1 MSPCCIYQILFRVFR
16 FHKTDCMSSL
26 LVLLIVILSVTTLH
40 AESARDMYLAAL
52 DRESS
57 LTDERRPTP
66 PSLEQLHSLINQ
78 YEQIVHKYPRSGYS
92 DNALWQ
98 AAGLAFDAFHRYG
111 DIKGRI
117 KGERFLGL
125 IRSEYPSSS
134 LVTQIDSKLQTL
146 VSTVEHQTPTSS
158 PTFLRHI
165 ERTPMADLVRV
176 TIELDSEVTYN
187 QEQLDNPPRLFFDL
201 KKTETP
207 AALHNTTLSYTD
219 DIVRKIRLGRHPT
232 STTRIVFDLNEVATY
247 SVYSR
252 YNPYRLVV
260 DFKRNNNQV
269 AAAASPQPPP
279 AAVSPQPPPAA
290 PTTNSN
296 GDFSLSRQLGL
307 GISRIVIDPGH
318 GGHDPGARGSGLTE
332 ADVVL
337 DVALRVKQLLAN
349 RPAIDVILTRNTDV
363 FIPLKER
370 TAIANRHGAD
380 LFLSIHANAN
390 DNRKVRGVET
400 YFLNFAS
407 DSEAEALAARENSAS
422 EETMR
427 DLSGLVERITLNNKL
442 DESRD
447 LAEMVQQTMHS
458 ELVSINTKLRNLGV
472 KQAPFVVL
480 IGAEMPSVLAEIS
493 FLSNR
498 AESLLLKTESYR
510 QAIAQ
515 GLVQAILRYQ
525 ESLKSYMV
533 AEQP

>member
-1 MSPCCIYQILFRVFR
+1 MLTMSPCCIYQTLFRVFR

-57 LTDERRPTP
+57 LTDEKRPTP

-134 LVTQIDSKLQTL
+134 LVTQIDTKLKTL
-146 VSTVEHQTPTSS
+146 VLPVKHQTPSSS
-158 PTFLRHI
+158 PTFLRQI

-207 AALHNTTLSYTD
+207 AALHNTTLSYAD

-232 STTRIVFDLNEVATY
+232 NTTRIVFDLNEVASY
-247 SVYSR
+247 SVFSR
-252 YNPYRLVV
+252 YNPYRLIV
-260 DFKRNNNQV
+260 DFTRRNNQV
-269 AAAASPQPPP
+269 APALSPQPPP
-279 AAVSPQPPPAA
+279 AT

-296 GDFSLSRQLGL
+296 GDYSLSRQLGL

-332 ADVVL
+332 SGVVL
-337 DVALRVKQLLAN
+337 DVALRVKQILAN
-349 RPAIDVILTRNTDV
+349 QPAIDVILTRNTDV

-407 DSEAEALAARENSAS
+407 DSEAETLAARENSAS

-498 AESLLLKTESYR
+498 AESLLLKTDEYR

>member
-1 MSPCCIYQILFRVFR
+1 MLTISPCSVYQTLFRVFR
-16 FHKTDCMSSL
+16 FHKTGCMSSL
-26 LVLLIVILSVTTLH
+26 SVLVIVILSINTLH

-52 DRESS
+52 DREAF
-57 LTDERRPTP
+57 LTDEKRPMP

-78 YEQIVHKYPRSGYS
+78 YQQIVHKYPRSGYS

-98 AAGLAFDAFHRYG
+98 AAGLALEAFHRYG
-111 DIKGRI
+111 DMKGRI

-125 IRSEYPSSS
+125 IKSEYPSSS

-146 VSTVEHQTPTSS
+146 ISIVEHQTTSS
-158 PTFLRHI
+158 TPTLLRHI

-176 TIELDSEVTYN
+176 TIELDAEVTYK
-187 QEQLDNPPRLFFDL
+187 QEELDSPPRLFFDL

-260 DFKRNNNQV
+260 DFKRKNNQV
-269 AAAASPQPPP
+269 A

-332 ADVVL
+332 AGVVL

>member
-1 MSPCCIYQILFRVFR
+1 MYQ
-16 FHKTDCMSSL
+16 
-26 LVLLIVILSVTTLH
+26 
-40 AESARDMYLAAL
+40 AAL
-52 DRESS
+52 DREAF
-57 LTDERRPTP
+57 LTGENRPTP
-66 PSLEQLHSLINQ
+66 PSLEQLNNLIAQ
-78 YEQIVHKYPRSGYS
+78 YQQIVHKYPRSGYS

-111 DIKGRI
+111 DSKDRI
-117 KGERFLGL
+117 KGERFLEL
-125 IRSEYPSSS
+125 IKSEYPSSS
-134 LVTQIDSKLQTL
+134 LAPQIDSKLKTL
-146 VSTVEHQTPTSS
+146 ISTVKHQTTSS
-158 PTFLRHI
+158 TTTLLRHI
-165 ERTPMADLVRV
+165 ERTPMAELVRI
-176 TIELDSEVTYN
+176 TIELDAEVTYH
-187 QEQLDNPPRLFFDL
+187 QEQLDGPPRLFFDL

-207 AALHNTTLSYTD
+207 ASLHNTTLSYTD

-232 STTRIVFDLNEVATY
+232 NTTRIVFDLNEVASY
-247 SVYSR
+247 SVYPQ

-260 DFKRNNNQV
+260 DFTRKDNQV
-269 AAAASPQPPP
+269 VVALSPQPTP
-279 AAVSPQPPPAA
+279 AT

-318 GGHDPGARGSGLTE
+318 GGHDPGTRGSGLTE

-337 DVALRVKQLLAN
+337 DVALRVKDLLAN
-349 RPAIDVILTRNTDV
+349 RRTIDVILTRDTDI

-390 DNRKVRGVET
+390 NNRKVRGVET

-427 DLSGLVERITLNNKL
+427 DLQGLVERIALNNKL

-458 ELVSINTKLRNLGV
+458 ELVTINTKLRNLGV

-498 AESLLLKTESYR
+498 AESLLLKTDAYR

>member
-1 MSPCCIYQILFRVFR
+1 MSPCSIDQTWFLPFRI
-16 FHKTDCMSSL
+16 HKTGCL
-26 LVLLIVILSVTTLH
+26 WPILVLLIVSLSANSLH
-40 AESARDMYLAAL
+40 AASARDMYLAAL
-52 DRESS
+52 NREDS
-57 LTDERRPTP
+57 LTDEKRPTP
-66 PSLEQLHSLINQ
+66 PSLEQLRNLINRYQ
-78 YEQIVHKYPRSGYS
+78 QIVHKYPRSGYS

-111 DIKGRI
+111 DTKDRI

-125 IRSEYPSSS
+125 IKSEYPSSS
-134 LVTQIDSKLQTL
+134 LVTQIDSKLKTLISTINLQTAS
-146 VSTVEHQTPTSS
+146 STPIS
-158 PTFLRHI
+158 LRHI
-165 ERTPMADLVRV
+165 KRTPMAEAVRV
-176 TIELDSEVTYN
+176 TIELDAEVAYY
-187 QEQLDNPPRLFFDL
+187 QEELDSPPRLFFDL

-232 STTRIVFDLNEVATY
+232 NTTRIVFDLNEVASY
-247 SVYSR
+247 SVFSR
-252 YNPYRLVV
+252 YNPYRLIV
-260 DFKRNNNQV
+260 DFTRRNNQV
-269 AAAASPQPPP
+269 APALSPQPPP
-279 AAVSPQPPPAA
+279 AT

-296 GDFSLSRQLGL
+296 GDYSLSRQLGL

-332 ADVVL
+332 SGVVL
-337 DVALRVKQLLAN
+337 DVALRVKQILAN
-349 RPAIDVILTRNTDV
+349 QPAIDVILTRNTDV

-407 DSEAEALAARENSAS
+407 DSEAETLAARENSAS

-498 AESLLLKTESYR
+498 AESLLLKTDEYR
-510 QAIAQ
+510 QAIAH

>member
-1 MSPCCIYQILFRVFR
+1 MSPFSIYQTWLRPFRTHQINCLCIILLLLTVGLSA
-16 FHKTDCMSSL
+16 HSL
-26 LVLLIVILSVTTLH
+26 Q

-52 DRESS
+52 DSESV
-57 LTDERRPTP
+57 LTDEGRPTP
-66 PSLEQLHSLINQ
+66 PSLQQLRNLINQ
-78 YEQIVHKYPRSGYS
+78 YQQIVHKYPRSGYS

-98 AAGLAFDAFHRYG
+98 AAGLAFDAFQRYR
-111 DIKGRI
+111 DTNDRI
-117 KGERFLGL
+117 RGERLLEL
-125 IRSEYPSSS
+125 IESEYPSSS
-134 LVTQIDSKLQTL
+134 LVAQIDSRLNTL
-146 VSTVEHQTPTSS
+146 VSSIKPQTTSPS
-158 PTFLRHI
+158 PISLRRI
-165 ERTPMADLVRV
+165 ERTPMAEAVRV
-176 TIELDSEVTYN
+176 TIELDAEVAYY
-187 QEQLDNPPRLFFDL
+187 QEELDSPPRLFFDL

-207 AALHNTTLSYTD
+207 ATLHNTTLSYTD
-219 DIVRKIRLGRHPT
+219 DIVRKIRLGQHPT
-232 STTRIVFDLNEVATY
+232 NTTRIVFDLNEVASY
-247 SVYSR
+247 AVFSL
-252 YNPYRLVV
+252 YNPYRLIV
-260 DFKRNNNQV
+260 DFTRKDHQV
-269 AAAASPQPPP
+269 AA
-279 AAVSPQPPPAA
+279 VLSPQPPPAA
-290 PTTNSN
+290 PTANLN

-307 GISRIVIDPGH
+307 GVSRIVIDPGH

-337 DVALRVKQLLAN
+337 DVALRVKELLAS
-349 RPAIDVILTRNTDV
+349 RPTIDVILTRDTDV

-370 TAIANRHGAD
+370 TAIANRHAAD

-422 EETMR
+422 EETMQ

-447 LAEMVQQTMHS
+447 LAELVQQTMHK

-498 AESLLLKTESYR
+498 AESLLLKTEAYR
-510 QAIAQ
+510 QAIAE

-525 ESLKSYMV
+525 ESLKTFMV

>member
-1 MSPCCIYQILFRVFR
+1 MFPCSINQTLVRVFR
-16 FHKTDCMSSL
+16 FHKTGCMSSL
-26 LVLLIVILSVTTLH
+26 LVLVIVILSINTLH

-52 DRESS
+52 DREDS
-57 LTDERRPTP
+57 LTDEQRPTP
-66 PSLEQLHSLINQ
+66 PSLEQLRNLINQ
-78 YEQIVHKYPRSGYS
+78 YQQIVHKYPRSGYS

-111 DIKGRI
+111 DTTDRI
-117 KGERFLGL
+117 RGKRFLEL

-134 LVTQIDSKLQTL
+134 LVTQIDSKLKTL
-146 VSTVEHQTPTSS
+146 ISTIKPQPVSSTLIS
-158 PTFLRHI
+158 LRHI
-165 ERTPMADLVRV
+165 ERTPMAEAVRV
-176 TIELDSEVTYN
+176 TIELDAEVAYY
-187 QEQLDNPPRLFFDL
+187 QEELDSPPRLFFDL

-232 STTRIVFDLNEVATY
+232 NTTRIVFDLNEVASY
-247 SVYSR
+247 SVFSR

-260 DFKRNNNQV
+260 DFTRKNNPV
-269 AAAASPQPPP
+269 A
-279 AAVSPQPPPAA
+279 AAVSPQPPPVT

-332 ADVVL
+332 SGVVL
-337 DVALRVKQLLAN
+337 DVALRVKQLLAT
-349 RPAIDVILTRNTDV
+349 RPTIDVILTRNTDV

-498 AESLLLKTESYR
+498 AESLLLKTDAYR